1 MAYLATE
8 LITRAYYLSGMVARD
23 GETVSGSQ
31 LNDGL
36 SLLND
41 VLALKNANNRLIPY
55 FTTYDLVA
63 TIGQEQYFIP
73 NLIYPESVTFVL
85 NEVVRIPLNID
96 SRKEYFGTVRV
107 NDIVTLPFECNIN
120 RTKGGATFSI
130 YPLPSDNYPIA
141 INGKFGLLSDVTY
154 ATDLLLTYDRLYIA
168 YLRYALAEFICTE
181 NTISLPPQTDQQ
193 LTILEQSVRDLSP
206 IDTTISKL
214 STLTRFNQ
222 IGGWGYVNLSGGW
235 TTP

>member
-23 GETVSGSQ
+23 GEIVSGSQ

-41 VLALKNANNRLIPY
+41 LIALKNANNRLIPY
-55 FTTYDLVA
+55 FTTYNLVA
-63 TIGQEQYFIP
+63 DIGTENYFIP
-73 NLIYPESVTFVL
+73 NLIYPESVTFIL
-85 NEVVRIPLNID
+85 NETVRIPLKID
-96 SRKEYFGTVRV
+96 SRKEYWGTVRV
-107 NDIVTLPFECNIN
+107 NDIVTIPFECNIN
-120 RTKGGATFSI
+120 RTIGGANFYI
-130 YPLPSDNYPIA
+130 YPLPNDNYPIA
-141 INGKFGLLSDVTY
+141 INGKFGLISDINY
-154 ATDLLLTYDRLYIA
+154 HTDLSSVYDRLYIA
-168 YLRYALAEFICTE
+168 YLRYALAEFICDE
-181 NTISLPPQTDQQ
+181 NSVNLPP
-193 LTILEQSVRDLSP
+193 LSAKKLEQLEQRVIDLSP

>member
-1 MAYLATE
+1 MAYLATA
-8 LITRAYYLSGMVARD
+8 LITRAYYLSGMVARTT
-23 GETVSGSQ
+23 ETVSGDQ

-41 VLALKNANNRLIPY
+41 LIALKNANNRLIPY
-55 FTTYDLVA
+55 FTSYDLVA
-63 TIGQEQYFIP
+63 TIGQEEYFIP
-73 NLIYPESVTFVL
+73 NLIYPESVTFIL
-85 NEVVRIPLNID
+85 NEVVRIPLKID

-120 RTKGGATFSI
+120 RVKGGANFYI
-130 YPLPSDNYPIA
+130 YPLPDNEYPIT

-154 ATDLLLTYDRLYIA
+154 DTDLSLTYDRLYIT
-168 YLRYALAEFICTE
+168 YLRYALAAFICDE
-181 NTISLPPQTDQQ
+181 NAISLSPQVANK
-193 LTILEQSVRDLSP
+193 LEQLEQQVLDLSP